1 MSWSNFSGEAEA
13 GTVIKWEKLLRSM
26 GASAS
31 SAGFC
36 HCLHILA
43 LREEFGELPTEQ
55 LLDKAAGHFHISV
68 RAMERSLDNFVRRFW
83 ESAAPGTRAR
93 IAGDSQ
99 MPGPT
104 AAEFLKLIS
113 IAAGQGEAGN

>member
-26 GASAS
+26 GASAG

-55 LLDKAAGHFHISV
+55 LLDKAAGHFISPSGPW
-68 RAMERSLDNFVRRFW
+68 RGAWIILSDAF
-83 ESAAPGTRAR
+83 GRAR
-93 IAGDSQ
+93 R
-99 MPGPT
+99 P
-104 AAEFLKLIS
+104 
-113 IAAGQGEAGN
+113 GQGRV